1 MLDVPRRLD
10 DLIRDR
16 FLEDLGD
23 VPVVTDPL
31 RVRKKSRD
39 FFWYSPV
46 LNEQL
51 KDCAGDVLVEARSE
65 QDVIA
70 TAAACA
76 RHGVPLT
83 VRGGGTGNYGQCV
96 PLQGGVVLDMT
107 GFDTI
112 EWHRGDVVRAAPGIH
127 LNKLDEALR
136 PNGWESRMHPSTK
149 RTASLG
155 GFIAGGSG
163 GVGSV
168 NWGGLVEAGNINAAR
183 VVTVEPEPRIIELRA
198 DAAQKINRAYG
209 TTGIITA
216 LEMPLAAAY
225 RWIDVVVA
233 FDTIAEALRC
243 GEAVAHADGVA
254 KKLVTPIGWPLP
266 RWFTPLKDAAPAG
279 ASLLLC
285 MIAEGS
291 LEPFRDIVR
300 TRGGRITHEQPTAE
314 EPGQVPLYEY
324 TWNHTTL
331 QVLKTDRSYT
341 YLQLLYPAERAV
353 DSALKMIDMFG
364 DELMP
369 HFEFIRFG
377 GRMTMSGLPVLR
389 YESRERLWEII
400 ALHEANG
407 VMVANPHVVTLE
419 DGSRHKRANADQLGF
434 KREVDPAGLL
444 NPGKMRSY
452 VPAGTA

>member
-1 MLDVPRRLD
+1 MLARASRIENL
-10 DLIRDR
+10 LQ
-16 FLEDLGD
+16 DLGG
-23 VPVVTDPL
+23 VPVVIDRQ

-51 KDCAGDVLVEARSE
+51 KNNSGDLLVEATCE
-65 QDVIA
+65 AHVIT

-96 PLQGGVVLDMT
+96 PLEGGVVLDVM
-107 GFDTI
+107 GMDKI
-112 EWHRGDVVRAAPGIH
+112 EWHRADVVRAEPGIK
-127 LNKLDEALR
+127 LSKLDDALR
-136 PNGWESRMHPSTK
+136 PKGWELRMHPSTK

-168 NWGGLVEAGNINAAR
+168 TWGGLVEPGNILAAR
-183 VVTVEPEPRIIELRA
+183 VVTLEAEPRIIELRA

-216 LEMPLAAAY
+216 LEMPLAPAY
-225 RWIDVVVA
+225 PWIDVIVA
-233 FDTIAEALRC
+233 FDSIEQAMRA
-243 GEAVAHADGVA
+243 GQAVAYADGIA

-266 RWFTPLKDAAPAG
+266 RWFTPLKDAAPEG
-279 ASLLLC
+279 KSLLLC
-285 MIAEGS
+285 MIAQNS
-291 LEPFRDIVR
+291 IEPFRDIVEKA
-300 TRGGRITHEQPTAE
+300 GGDVTLETPTAE
-314 EPGQVPLYEY
+314 EPGSTPLYEY
-324 TWNHTTL
+324 CWNHSTL

-341 YLQLLYPAERAV
+341 YLQCLYPADRAI
-353 DSALKMIDMFG
+353 DSALKMIDQFR

-377 GRMTMSGLPVLR
+377 GKMTFSGLPVVR
-389 YESRERLWEII
+389 YTTRERLWEII
-400 ALHEANG
+400 AIHEDNG
-407 VMVANPHVVTLE
+407 IMIANPHVVTLE
-419 DGSRHKRANADQLGF
+419 DGSRHKRANADQFGF
-434 KREVDPAGLL
+434 KREVDPQGLL
-444 NPGKMRSY
+444 NPGKMRSFLRHSSF
-452 VPAGTA
+452 